1 MRVRSCFMA
10 VALVSL
16 AGAPVSAQD
25 VPGDSSR
32 SLSLNASAG
41 LSRYGPHVTTALD
54 YSMNRW
60 LATRGE
66 LFFGRNW
73 TNDPMFSRMT
83 AVNVAAVVSAPEI
96 ARITP
101 YLLGGYGLSFSQ
113 GIGPTFGPLGGG
125 GLRFRIGR
133 ISPYIETRAQRLVG
147 VPISLG
153 IRF

>member
-1 MRVRSCFMA
+1 MRVRSCLMTL
-10 VALVSL
+10 ALVSL
-16 AGAPVSAQD
+16 VSSPVAAQD
-25 VPGDSSR
+25 VAGDSTR
-32 SLSLNASAG
+32 SLSVNLSAG
-41 LSRYGPHVTTALD
+41 LSRYGPHGITALD

-60 LATRGE
+60 LAARTE

-113 GIGPTFGPLGGG
+113 GIGPTPGPLGGV
-125 GLRFRIGR
+125 GLRFRLGR
-133 ISPYIETRAQRLVG
+133 ISPYVETRAQRLIG
-147 VPISLG
+147 VPISIG
-153 IRF
+153 VRF